1 MPDTT
6 NGSLDAA
13 DPPETHPPGTTTEL
27 DSGSDLEEAQVAAD
41 PPETHPPTT

>member
-27 DSGSDLEEAQVAAD
+27 DSELDEAQAKAAD